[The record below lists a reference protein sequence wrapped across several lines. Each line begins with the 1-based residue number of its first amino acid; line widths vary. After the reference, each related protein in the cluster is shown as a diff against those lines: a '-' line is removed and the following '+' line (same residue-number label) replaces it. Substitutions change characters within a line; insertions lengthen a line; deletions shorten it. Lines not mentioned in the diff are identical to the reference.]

1 METLRVSKICVLQT
15 SMETS
20 NLSAA
25 LVVQIGKESGQL
37 LAKVKPIG
45 LQISATMKEVIF
57 FTHV

>member
-25 LVVQIGKESGQL
+25 LVVQIGKESG
-37 LAKVKPIG
+37 
-45 LQISATMKEVIF
+45 
-57 FTHV
+57 